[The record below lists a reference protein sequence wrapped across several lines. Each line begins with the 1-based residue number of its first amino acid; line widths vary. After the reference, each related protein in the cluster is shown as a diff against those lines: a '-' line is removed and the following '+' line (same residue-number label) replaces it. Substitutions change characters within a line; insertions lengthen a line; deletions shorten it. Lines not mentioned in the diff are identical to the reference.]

1 MCEPKVQIQP
11 LTSFVQVPLV
21 SPLEPFKEFHV
32 DESLIILLPQQPLYP
47 LSKFHVPVFL
57 HQSPDK
63 NISSFTVKAR
73 IKTGIK
79 VIGATASSDLWNISI
94 ERDNS
99 KHSTVRVTAVKLKS
113 ENSSLSQTND
123 KRYFLFLFK
132 NLCAVRVYVFYIIF
146 IERLKYLHGY

>member
-1 MCEPKVQIQP
+1 MFEPPVRNPELCEPKVQIQP

-21 SPLEPFKEFHV
+21 TPLEPFKEFHV

-57 HQSPDK
+57 QQNPEK

-73 IKTGIK
+73 IKSGIK

-94 ERDNS
+94 ERDNT
-99 KHSTVRVTAVKLKS
+99 KHSTVRVTAIKKKL
-113 ENSSLSQTND
+113 ENNTSSQITD
-123 KRYFLFLFK
+123 KRYL
-132 NLCAVRVYVFYIIF
+132 VFYGLCVLEF
-146 IERLKYLHGY
+146 